1 MFMKPEYLLYAFI
14 AIVISFA
21 CGFIEM
27 LSIAAVYEIID
38 YFNISCDVLIM
49 IFMMILVGLPF
60 SIMFMKYMIQR
71 DALIYY
77 KNNYDIITK

>member
-14 AIVISFA
+14 AIAISFA

-27 LSIAAVYEIID
+27 LSIAAIYEIID

-71 DALIYY
+71 DALNYY